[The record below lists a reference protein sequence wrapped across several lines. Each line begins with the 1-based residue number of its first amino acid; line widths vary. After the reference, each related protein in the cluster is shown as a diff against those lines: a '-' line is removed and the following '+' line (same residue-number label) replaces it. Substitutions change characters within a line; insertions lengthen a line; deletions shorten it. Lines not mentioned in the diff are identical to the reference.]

1 MERDSLLT
9 TCASAEHLR
18 TKCPFV
24 WGTLLADSTVWHHL
38 QRLLHH
44 RAFPSTCRM
53 EPKLLIQG
61 NGAWGQ
67 WNVFNSPGKTLH
79 ISWIQLMKSY
89 IIILLLTCNL
99 YSTSFEQPD
108 AVKTSEDVLQQH
120 IALHARI
127 FPSSGGPEVLCFVL
141 QSCFAPWHLMALIAF
156 GRCES
161 LKPLSLDEAARHWN
175 ILDIILVL
183 HQPQAS

>member
-1 MERDSLLT
+1 
-9 TCASAEHLR
+9 
-18 TKCPFV
+18 
-24 WGTLLADSTVWHHL
+24 
-38 QRLLHH
+38 
-44 RAFPSTCRM
+44 
-53 EPKLLIQG
+53 
-61 NGAWGQ
+61 
-67 WNVFNSPGKTLH
+67 
-79 ISWIQLMKSY
+79 MKSY

-108 AVKTSEDVLQQH
+108 EVKTSEDVLQQH